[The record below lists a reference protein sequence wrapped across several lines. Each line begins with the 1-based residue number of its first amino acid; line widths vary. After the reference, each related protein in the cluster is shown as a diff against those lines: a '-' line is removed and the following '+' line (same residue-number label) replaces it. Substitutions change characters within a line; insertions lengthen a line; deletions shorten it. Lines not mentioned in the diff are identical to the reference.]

1 MGHCKNIFLLIIS
14 VPLVLSLGFTPI
26 FSDFGLLQEGQAVKA
41 QGVYTKKFGSATAG
55 IVCGV
60 KLCSEIPNFDK
71 SKRTSN
77 YPSSPLLQYHFG
89 VSIDRIICN
98 DGYQVVLKST
108 NSYPACVKQQSV
120 ERLIQIGWASD
131 EITQQTITL
140 VEYIK
145 DSGASDEITQQ
156 TITLMEYIKDSG
168 ASDSQT

>member
-1 MGHCKNIFLLIIS
+1 VKLLKLKEFI
-14 VPLVLSLGFTPI
+14 
-26 FSDFGLLQEGQAVKA
+26 Q
-41 QGVYTKKFGSATAG
+41 KKFGSATAG

-156 TITLMEYIKDSG
+156 TITLVEYIKDSG